1 LELSLTLLI
10 QTIIIF
16 ILIAVGFTLSKLGK
30 LDETGTKQMTTILL
44 SIVTPCVL
52 IHSYQQKSF
61 NLSLAKNLGLAALVT
76 LIVHLVA
83 ILIATLYFKKEE
95 TNRYRINIFASVYSN
110 CGFMAIPLLTA
121 TLGEDGVFYGAMYLV
136 IFTICYW
143 IHGPYLFT
151 GDKSNLKPS
160 MAVKTPGVIGTGI
173 ALLLFVFNIKLPEVI
188 IRPVEFL
195 ADMNTPLAML
205 ILGCY
210 LSKVNFKKV
219 LSNPDIYKVSVLRL
233 ILIPILTVYLLKIF
247 GIDPVV
253 AKSIL
258 IPAACPVATVCTL
271 FAAKFG
277 LDATYSSEVVS
288 ISTIFSILTIP
299 LIILLY

>member
-1 LELSLTLLI
+1 MELSFTLLI

-16 ILIAVGFTLSKLGK
+16 ILIAVGFILTKTGK
-30 LDETGTKQMTTILL
+30 IDETGSKQMTTILL
-44 SIVTPCVL
+44 NIVTPCVL

-61 NLSLAKNLGLAALVT
+61 ELSLAENLGLAALVT

-95 TNRYRINIFASVYSN
+95 TNHYRINIFASVYSN

-121 TLGEDGVFYGAMYLV
+121 TLGGDGVFYGAMYIV
-136 IFTICYW
+136 VFTICYW

-151 GDKSNLKPS
+151 GDKSNLKPLT
-160 MAVKTPGVIGTGI
+160 AIKTPGVIGTAI
-173 ALLLFVFNIKLPEVI
+173 ALLLFIFRIKLPEIVI
-188 IRPVEFL
+188 KPVEFL
-195 ADMNTPLAML
+195 AGMNTPLAML

-219 LSNPDIYKVSVLRL
+219 LTNPDIYKVNVLRL
-233 ILIPILTVYLLKIF
+233 ILIPALTVLLLKLF
-247 GIDPVV
+247 NIDSVV

-258 IPAACPVATVCTL
+258 IPAACPTATVCTL
-271 FAAKFG
+271 FAARFG

-299 LIILLY
+299 LIIMFY